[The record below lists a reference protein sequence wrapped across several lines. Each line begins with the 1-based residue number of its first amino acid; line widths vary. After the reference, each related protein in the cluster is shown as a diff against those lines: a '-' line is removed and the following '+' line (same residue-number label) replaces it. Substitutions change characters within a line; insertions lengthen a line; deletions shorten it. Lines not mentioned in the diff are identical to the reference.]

1 MSIRR
6 FIPYL
11 IVVGILALLSVFYFS
26 YREYQSYVEV
36 QELVSNAVAFR
47 QPLDKGTQGGG
58 DSSNWQDTQKGNH
71 PASGTS
77 GFATSQMEH
86 ASTHRGEFSKKAVK
100 VQMLSPEVVAKYT
113 GGNPHEAIIVSKGAP
128 PPVEV
133 GQTWTADDMVT
144 QFIELPDGKIVK
156 ALVVPGQ
163 EIREGDRV
171 SAEYIESVRDKQ
183 SEINIDGVLFE
194 APSGADLDLY
204 RQKAVWARMLDTSVE
219 EVDSLIAN
227 QELIV
232 KLAGEPLTAE
242 ETKINFDFL
251 RKFPKFESLLRS
263 ERPDLYDDPP
273 VHDHTHQFPSDS
285 LVFEPDEVD
294 VSSSQSMLSESE
306 RGERQPPV
314 PSETPPVSSQEA
326 SDQERVSLARFDKA
340 QQLIDQ
346 YGREEGLRRFRE
358 MDPEAA
364 RQYESDP
371 SRLEQDRNESPA
383 RQPRG
388 TQ

>member
-11 IVVGILALLSVFYFS
+11 IVAGILALLAVSYVS

-36 QELVSNAVAFR
+36 QEFVSKAVAFR
-47 QPLDKGTQGGG
+47 QSLDKGSQGGE
-58 DSSNWQDTQKGNH
+58 DSSNWQDAQKGNH
-71 PASGTS
+71 PALATS

-86 ASTHRGEFSKKAVK
+86 ANTHRGDVSKKPVK
-100 VQMLSPEVVAKYT
+100 VQVLSPEVVAKYT
-113 GGNPHEAIIVSKGAP
+113 GGNPHEAIIVSKGPP

-144 QFIELPDGKIVK
+144 QFIELPDGKVVK
-156 ALVVPGQ
+156 ALVVPGE

-171 SAEYIESVRDKQ
+171 SAEYIESVRDKR
-183 SEINIDGVLFE
+183 SEIEIDGVLFE

-219 EVDSLIAN
+219 EVDSFIAN

-232 KLAGEPLTAE
+232 KPAGEPLTAE
-242 ETKINFDFL
+242 ETEINFDFL
-251 RKFPKFESLLRS
+251 RKIPKFESFLRS

-285 LVFEPDEVD
+285 LEFEPDEVD
-294 VSSSQSMLSESE
+294 VSSSQSMLSESG

-314 PSETPPVSSQEA
+314 PSAPLTVSNQETEFHDGVSSM
-326 SDQERVSLARFDKA
+326 RFDKA
-340 QQLIDQ
+340 QQLINQ
-346 YGREEGLRRFRE
+346 YGREEGLRRLQE
-358 MDPEAA
+358 TDPEAA
-364 RQYESDP
+364 RRFERERREPPVRSEPDEEVP
-371 SRLEQDRNESPA
+371 STR
-383 RQPRG
+383 
-388 TQ
+388 

>member
-11 IVVGILALLSVFYFS
+11 IVAGILVLLAVSYVS

-36 QELVSNAVAFR
+36 QEFVSKAVAFR
-47 QPLDKGTQGGG
+47 QSLDKGTQGGE
-58 DSSNWQDTQKGNH
+58 DSSNWQDAQKGN
-71 PASGTS
+71 PLASATG

-86 ASTHRGEFSKKAVK
+86 ANTHRGDVSKKPVK
-100 VQMLSPEVVAKYT
+100 VQVLSPEVVAKYT
-113 GGNPHEAIIVSKGAP
+113 GGNPHEAIIVSKGPP

-144 QFIELPDGKIVK
+144 QFIELPDGKVVK

-171 SAEYIESVRDKQ
+171 SAEYIESVRDKR
-183 SEINIDGVLFE
+183 SEIEIDGVLFE
-194 APSGADLDLY
+194 APSGADRDLY
-204 RQKAVWARMLDTSVE
+204 MQKAVWSRILDTSVE

-232 KLAGEPLTAE
+232 KPAGEPLTAE

-251 RKFPKFESLLRS
+251 RKFPKFDSILRS
-263 ERPDLYDDPP
+263 ERPDLYESEPVYDGMDQQSSADWEIDPGG
-273 VHDHTHQFPSDS
+273 SDTS
-285 LVFEPDEVD
+285 VY
-294 VSSSQSMLSESE
+294 SKQSPLSESE
-306 RGERQPPV
+306 TVKKGKGE
-314 PSETPPVSSQEA
+314 SLTTVSSQETE
-326 SDQERVSLARFDKA
+326 SQEKISPGRFDKA

-364 RQYESDP
+364 QQFEREQRKPPVPSESGEEP
-371 SRLEQDRNESPA
+371 STR
-383 RQPRG
+383 
-388 TQ
+388 